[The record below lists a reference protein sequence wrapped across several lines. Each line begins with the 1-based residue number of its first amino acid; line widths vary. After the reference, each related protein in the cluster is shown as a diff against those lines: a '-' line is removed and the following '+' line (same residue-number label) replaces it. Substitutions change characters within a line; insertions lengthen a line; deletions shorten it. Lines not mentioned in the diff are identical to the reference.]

1 MQRAPARCRRLC
13 KGANAMIRSL
23 RKRHLFTFIALAVV
37 LPILFVL
44 ALGSRLAEP
53 IMDEVPAD
61 LLVEGARNP

>member
-1 MQRAPARCRRLC
+1 
-13 KGANAMIRSL
+13 MIRSL